1 MKQVL
6 SYVKWPKLRPPLYFG
21 WVLLTA
27 GLILSD
33 RDVQPQTAKEGKL
46 SSRCCLVGRLEEFC
60 TNCVVRLQELMRWA
74 GALAREVGD
83 DNTACS
89 CLNTF
94 VKHASTLIQ
103 LKPRSQ
109 LLALVSDLFVHRSWP
124 SYSFNQASYSC
135 ATKTNMAALQPISRR
150 ASEMAGTPSQT
161 EGSKDRRIPK
171 QASLH
176 KRKISAS
183 KAGVTFKS
191 QTWSNPTSKHRTTFK
206 ARPTTLNKRAAS
218 DTTSL
223 VTVTKQQSRF
233 ASLFISLLAVSPM
246 AIEYD
251 AADQQTMEAA
261 QKASVKT
268 TQPASSKI
276 WPAGGVRPSEIRK
289 TQWKRFK
296 YEMGLKMKSTG
307 RGKAKNRRK
316 LAQAED
322 VELENMRAEDL
333 KVQIQ
338 RQSSS

>member
-1 MKQVL
+1 
-6 SYVKWPKLRPPLYFG
+6 
-21 WVLLTA
+21 
-27 GLILSD
+27 
-33 RDVQPQTAKEGKL
+33 
-46 SSRCCLVGRLEEFC
+46 
-60 TNCVVRLQELMRWA
+60 
-74 GALAREVGD
+74 
-83 DNTACS
+83 
-89 CLNTF
+89 
-94 VKHASTLIQ
+94 
-103 LKPRSQ
+103 
-109 LLALVSDLFVHRSWP
+109 
-124 SYSFNQASYSC
+124 
-135 ATKTNMAALQPISRR
+135 MAALQTISR

-161 EGSKDRRIPK
+161 EGSKDWRIPK

-176 KRKISAS
+176 KRKTSAS

-206 ARPTTLNKRAAS
+206 ARPTTSNKRAAS
-218 DTTSL
+218 DTTSS

-233 ASLFISLLAVSPM
+233 ASLFVSLLAVSPM

-276 WPAGGVRPSEIRK
+276 RPAGGVRPSEIRK
-289 TQWKRFK
+289 TRWKRFK

-322 VELENMRAEDL
+322 VELENMRAEDPR
-333 KVQIQ
+333 VQSQ